1 MVGVRPSGYH
11 KNNNNNNKKQTKPFN
26 IAIFLDAINAI
37 NTIYWLIFE
46 TESEISANLILTSSN
61 YGSRTLKY
69 DHYYYFF
76 LNSIAQ
82 KR

>member
-1 MVGVRPSGYH
+1 MVGVRPSGYN

-61 YGSRTLKY
+61 YGSRKLKY

-76 LNSIAQ
+76 KNSIEQ